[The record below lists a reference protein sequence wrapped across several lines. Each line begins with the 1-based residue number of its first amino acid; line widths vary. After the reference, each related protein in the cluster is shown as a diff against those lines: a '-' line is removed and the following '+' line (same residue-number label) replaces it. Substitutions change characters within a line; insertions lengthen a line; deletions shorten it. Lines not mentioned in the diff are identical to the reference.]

1 MQKPSKNGVNG
12 INFSFHMMKFLAICK
27 FPSAVSIDY
36 NVRKRVSRA
45 IRSLWFLCVSLMSYA
60 HRPTRSR
67 FTIDVTRQP
76 VSL

>member
-1 MQKPSKNGVNG
+1 MRPSYAIKKVAYSVS
-12 INFSFHMMKFLAICK
+12 FSFTLTAICK